1 MMDSMEK
8 RTDTELTLKQKAYVA
23 ARAKGA
29 NVVTA
34 GSLAGFAI
42 PDVQSYK
49 IEKIPK
55 VAAALAKERAKAEKM
70 SDMSKKKVMDGFI
83 EAIEQAKMLADP
95 GSQIQGWKE
104 IARMCGYYE
113 PTKVQVEVSVSAK
126 RLFSKFEVL
135 SDEELLRL
143 AETEII
149 DAEYEVTDDEDPR
162 LLSGPG

>member
-1 MMDSMEK
+1 M
-8 RTDTELTLKQKAYVA
+8 
-23 ARAKGA
+23 
-29 NVVTA
+29 TA
-34 GSLAGFAI
+34 GSLAGFAV
-42 PDVQSYK
+42 PAVQSYSV
-49 IEKIPK
+49 EKKPH
-55 VAAALAKERAKAEKM
+55 VAAAIAKERAKAERV

-83 EAIEQAKMLADP
+83 EAIEQAKLMADP

-135 SDEELLRL
+135 SDEELLKL

-149 DAEYEVTDDEDPR
+149 DAEYEVTEDEEPR
-162 LLSGPG
+162 RLSGPG